1 MSSQGSGGY
10 DWQVVYG
17 TGNLSGASQTKTLYF
32 HYYPYGPGNLSKTC
46 TIMTNGA
53 NFLSVY
59 IGGTQVYSN
68 SSMNLQIASPF
79 NTYLEVTGV
88 NMTQSME
95 GSFTNFYTTLND
107 TVTVTN
113 APSGG
118 IVQVTGTNSPIA
130 NATVGSNGVATLT
143 LPASLMPQTGVI
155 NVYNSSGVLVAKTT
169 TAVTLWGGDSYSV
182 G

>member
-1 MSSQGSGGY
+1 MSSQGSGGH

-17 TGNLSGASQTKTLYF
+17 TGNLSGASQTNTLYF
-32 HYYPYGPGNLSKTC
+32 HYYPYGSGPLSQTC

-88 NMTQSME
+88 NMTQSMN
-95 GSFTNFYTTLND
+95 GSFTNFYTSLND

-118 IVQVTGTNSPIA
+118 IVQVTGTNTPIA

-143 LPASLMPQTGVI
+143 LPASAMPQTGVI
-155 NVYNSSGVLVAKTT
+155 NVYNSSGVLVATTT